1 MWELSEGES
10 KQVALEAG
18 ISLIS
23 KPSFLED
30 NTQLQLVGEKEGVR

>member
-1 MWELSEGES
+1 MWEVNEGVS
-10 KQVALEAG
+10 KQVAIEAG
-18 ISLIS
+18 ISLIG